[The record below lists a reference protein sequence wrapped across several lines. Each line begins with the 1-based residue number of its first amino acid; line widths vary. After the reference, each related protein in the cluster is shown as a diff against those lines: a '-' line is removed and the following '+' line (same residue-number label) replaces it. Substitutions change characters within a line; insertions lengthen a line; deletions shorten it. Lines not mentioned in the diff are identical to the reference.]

1 MGKRKTIRQAVNT
14 THTKGGR
21 SAKHNANVRTKK
33 NSLALIYS
41 QPTAIPNFGLKNK
54 VPTTTKGIKKHLR
67 RQAHA
72 LREQAQEAKAAK
84 DAITAKTTATSSE
97 DSADVLMQ

>member
-41 QPTAIPNFGLKNK
+41 LPTAIPNFGLKNK

-97 DSADVLMQ
+97 DSTDVLMQ